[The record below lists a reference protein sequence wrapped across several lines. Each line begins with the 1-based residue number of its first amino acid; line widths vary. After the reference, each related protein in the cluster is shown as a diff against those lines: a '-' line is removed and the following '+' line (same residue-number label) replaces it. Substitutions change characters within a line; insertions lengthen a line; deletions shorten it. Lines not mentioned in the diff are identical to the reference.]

1 MYEIRKHKLEIR
13 KQNLERRAAISA
25 EVRRERDARICRNIL
40 STAVYRYA
48 DVILLYYPIKGEVDV
63 LPLLSAALAAG
74 KKVAFP
80 RCKAENRTMTFHY
93 VTSPEDF
100 EIGTYVLRELLASL
114 PAFDF
119 RTEGEKKNVLCIVP
133 AVVFDRN
140 GYRIG
145 YGGGYYDRFF
155 GQFRPASIGV
165 AYHDFIV
172 KNVPHGRYDISVD
185 VVVSERGIYAR
196 K

>member
-1 MYEIRKHKLEIR
+1 MYEIRKHKIEIR
-13 KQNLERRAAISA
+13 KQNLERRAAIPP
-25 EVRRERDARICRNIL
+25 EVRRERDKRICKNIL
-40 STAVYRYA
+40 SSAVYRYA
-48 DVILLYYPIKGEVDV
+48 DVLLLYYPIKGEVDV
-63 LPLLSAALAAG
+63 LPVMTAALAAG

-80 RCKAENRTMTFHY
+80 RCFAQERSMTFHY
-93 VTSPEDF
+93 VSSEEDF
-100 EIGTYVLRELLASL
+100 EKGTYGLREPLETL

-119 RTEGEKKNVLCIVP
+119 RTEGDKNVLCIVP
-133 AVVFDRN
+133 AVVYDRN

-165 AYHDFIV
+165 AYNEFIV
-172 KNVPHGRYDISVD
+172 KSVPHGRYDISVD

>member
-1 MYEIRKHKLEIR
+1 MYEIRKHKIEIR
-13 KQNLERRAAISA
+13 KQHLERRAAIPA
-25 EVRRERDARICRNIL
+25 EVRKMKDSKICRNII
-40 STAVYRYA
+40 SSAVFRYA
-48 DVILLYYPIKGEVDV
+48 DVILLYYPVKGEVDI
-63 LPLLSAALAAG
+63 LPLMQAAVESG

-80 RCKAENRTMTFHY
+80 RCHAEDHSMTFHY
-93 VTSPEDF
+93 VSSADDF
-100 EIGTYVLRELLASL
+100 EKGAYGLREPLASL
-114 PAFDF
+114 PVFDL
-119 RTEGEKKNVLCIVP
+119 RTGDDLNVLCIVP
-133 AVVFDRN
+133 AVVYDRK

-155 GQFRPASIGV
+155 GQCRPASIGV
-165 AYHDFIV
+165 AYEEFIV

>member
-1 MYEIRKHKLEIR
+1 MYEIRKHKIEIR
-13 KQNLERRAAISA
+13 KQNLERRFAIPS
-25 EVRRERDARICRNIL
+25 EIRKIRDGKICRNIL
-40 STAVYRYA
+40 SSAAFRYA
-48 DVILLYYPIKGEVDV
+48 DIVLLYYPVKAEVDV
-63 LPLLSAALAAG
+63 LPVMEAALRAG

-80 RCKAENRTMTFHY
+80 RCCAEDHSMIFYY
-93 VTSPEDF
+93 VSSVDDF
-100 EIGTYVLRELLASL
+100 ETGAYGLKEPLETL
-114 PAFDF
+114 PFFNPQTD
-119 RTEGEKKNVLCIVP
+119 GDQNVLCVVP
-133 AVVFDRN
+133 AVVYDRR

-165 AYHDFIV
+165 AYEEFIV